1 MFNYANFTNLNKPMG
16 QIRFT
21 ISLLPHNLTNNRMH
35 KFLANTLFLGKDIHF
50 LTECHSTNDVALEK
64 VRSREVAEGS
74 IVLTDSQTKGRG
86 QRGNKW
92 WSEPGKNLTFSLILQ
107 PYFLDTSEQFELNII
122 VSLAVWELLS
132 DYLYGIKIKWPNDL
146 VHEEKG
152 KIGGILIENI
162 VNQRGIEYSVIGIGL
177 NVNQDF
183 KELPMAT
190 SFLSLTER
198 EWDKWEIFTLLVS
211 KIEKYYIRLKKGDR
225 IDLRN
230 KYLDKLFRLE
240 QWYTYEDRQ
249 LFMGKIKGINKE
261 GKLIIEKK
269 DGSLNH
275 YGFKEVK
282 YL

>member
-1 MFNYANFTNLNKPMG
+1 MYK
-16 QIRFT
+16 I
-21 ISLLPHNLTNNRMH
+21 
-35 KFLANTLFLGKDIHF
+35 LANTLFLGKDIHF
-50 LTECHSTNDVALEK
+50 LTECHSTNDLALEK

-74 IVLTDSQTKGRG
+74 IVITDSQTKGRG
-86 QRGNKW
+86 QRGNQW
-92 WSEPGKNLTFSLILQ
+92 WSEPGKNLTLSLVLQ

-122 VSLAVWELLS
+122 ISLAVAELLS

-162 VNQRGIEYSVIGIGL
+162 VNQRGIEYSVLGIGL
-177 NVNQDF
+177 NINQSF
-183 KELPMAT
+183 PELPKVT
-190 SFLSLTER
+190 SFLSLTGR
-198 EWDKWEIFTLLVS
+198 EWDKWEIFKLLVS
-211 KIEKYYIRLKKGDR
+211 KIEKYYIKLKKGDK

-230 KYLDKLFRLE
+230 QYLDRLFRLE
-240 QWYTYEDRQ
+240 QWCEYDDGQVFT
-249 LFMGKIKGINKE
+249 GKIIGINRE

-269 DGSLNH
+269 DRSLNH

>member
-1 MFNYANFTNLNKPMG
+1 MYK
-16 QIRFT
+16 I
-21 ISLLPHNLTNNRMH
+21 
-35 KFLANTLFLGKDIHF
+35 LANTLFLGKDIHF

-74 IVLTDSQTKGRG
+74 IILTDSQTKGRG
-86 QRGNKW
+86 QRGNNW
-92 WSEPGKNLTFSLILQ
+92 WSEPGKNLTFSLVLQ

-122 VSLAVWELLS
+122 VSLAVSELLS

-146 VHEEKG
+146 VHEDGG

-162 VNQRGIEYSVIGIGL
+162 VNQRGIEYSVLGIGL
-177 NVNQDF
+177 NINQDF
-183 KELPMAT
+183 QDLPMAT

-198 EWDKWEIFTLLVS
+198 EWDKWEIFNLLVL
-211 KIEKYYIRLKKGDR
+211 KFEKFYTKLKKGDK

-230 KYLDKLFRLE
+230 QYLNKMYRLE
-240 QWYTYEDRQ
+240 QWSSYDDGQVFT
-249 LFMGKIKGINKE
+249 GKIKGINKE

-269 DGSLNH
+269 DGCLNH